1 MLPFPSPRSTLPTR
15 LHPPPSTSPCSDE
28 RQHALQQEA
37 WNVANDS
44 LRTTLC
50 VRYRAEAVA
59 CGILFTAAR
68 KLQVGRVRVKAS
80 RLQGFRASCRDE
92 EDRTLQHRRRSCA
105 ACPPACLAPSHVS
118 LTSSPHFPLLPA
130 PQISLPEDP
139 PWWAL
144 FEVKEAELVDVCRTL
159 CDLYRQ
165 PRARHLPVGRPA
177 SAPAVGAPGAR
188 SPLSAQ
194 PTPPLRSPATAA
206 RANGGASAAAAEAAP
221 ATAAPR
227 SDGEAPSVAQQDG
240 ETEGEKDKV
249 KSKEKEGDSRW
260 RRRSRSRSRS
270 HGRSHRSQR
279 RDSRSR
285 SPRDRQ
291 KRSRSSGRSASASRS
306 ASRSPPAC
314 SPGRDRRPS
323 PPRDRRP
330 SPRRDRRPSPRRDRS
345 RHDDLPIY
353 RPGGRSDRRSNRGDR
368 RRDGELLSFVV
379 SHMSARCTHSWPLC
393 WAPWRWRKAGTVVVC
408 KASDA
413 KGLAAAAGTEASKV
427 THLTLRL
434 HFPT

>member
-1 MLPFPSPRSTLPTR
+1 MAAFWLAAKLEEVIEIDNPHRLTVRGVVTVIDRVTRRRDGHSVAVMDPYSQKYEELKQLTVQAERYMLRAFGFVVHVE
-15 LHPPPSTSPCSDE
+15 HPHRFILNYCQMLMKPSDE

-37 WNVANDS
+37 WNMANDS

-68 KLQVGRVRVKAS
+68 KL
-80 RLQGFRASCRDE
+80 
-92 EDRTLQHRRRSCA
+92 
-105 ACPPACLAPSHVS
+105 
-118 LTSSPHFPLLPA
+118 
-130 PQISLPEDP
+130 QISLPEDP

-194 PTPPLRSPATAA
+194 PTPPLRSPATGA
-206 RANGGASAAAAEAAP
+206 RSIGGASAAAAEAAP

-368 RRDGELLSFVV
+368 RRDERDYRGGS
-379 SHMSARCTHSWPLC
+379 R
-393 WAPWRWRKAGTVVVC
+393 R
-408 KASDA
+408 
-413 KGLAAAAGTEASKV
+413 
-427 THLTLRL
+427 
-434 HFPT
+434 